1 MDGGVSRRHGT
12 RDSLVERVGAGLS
25 VTDGMRDQAR
35 WLASLGREDLADDL
49 FRSAD
54 LVDELDRKGEKA

>member
-1 MDGGVSRRHGT
+1 M
-12 RDSLVERVGAGLS
+12 ERVGAGLS